1 MPYDTDRPRLC
12 PATCPDDW
20 LIPYREGF
28 LAELEGLG
36 YAPGTIHHFRHAI
49 DLFRE
54 QAAVRG
60 LGPGD
65 IDALGLAE
73 VQDSMP
79 APRSRNAIRSRRAC
93 LARFVDH
100 LVCVGVGV
108 VPAPEPP
115 PPPDRLERLSAHY
128 GDWLRLQRGLSR
140 STVGE
145 CQLFLKR
152 FLVFLFGAEPGDL
165 NSIGPEHIRAFL
177 ALPSVVPGR
186 GQGLDKKATNFRR
199 MFRFMFATGLTR
211 RDLVPCVPKTA
222 ARSKHGASCHLATG
236 EVRRLV
242 AAVNGEGTAGRR
254 DRAVMLLLAR
264 LGLRS
269 QEIHALRLD
278 DINWRAGEVLIR
290 GKRGVHDRMPLPVDV
305 GEAIADYILNGRVG
319 RSQSLFVTL
328 RAPHGPFRTTHFI
341 QSMLVDAFAK
351 AGVTPPQGR
360 VRAHLLRHALAVNML
375 NRGNSLDE
383 VGDVLRHR
391 SRTTTTIYARYG
403 VEALRPLAR
412 PWPVEGESR

>member
-1 MPYDTDRPRLC
+1 MPCDTDRPRQS

-20 LIPYREGF
+20 LSPYREGF
-28 LAELEGLG
+28 LDELEGLG
-36 YAPGTIHHFRHAI
+36 YTPGTIHHFRHAI

-54 QAAVRG
+54 QIAVRR

-73 VQDSMP
+73 VQDSVP

-93 LARFVDH
+93 LARFVEH
-100 LVCVGVGV
+100 LVRAGVVV

-128 GDWLRLQRGLSR
+128 GEWLRLQRGLSS
-140 STVGE
+140 STVRE

-152 FLVFLFGAEPGDL
+152 FLVFVFGAQPGDL
-165 NSIGPEHIRAFL
+165 NSIGPENVRAFL
-177 ALPSVVPGR
+177 ALPCAVAGR
-186 GQGLDKKATNFRR
+186 GPGLDKKATHFRR

-222 ARSKHGASCHLATG
+222 ARSKHAVSCHLSTG

-242 AAVNGEGTAGRR
+242 AAVNGEGAAGRR

-269 QEIHALRLD
+269 EEIRAIRLD

-290 GKRGVHDRMPLPVDV
+290 GKRGLHDRMPLPVDV
-305 GEAIADYILNGRVG
+305 GEAIAEYILNGRTG
-319 RSQSLFVTL
+319 GSRSLFVTL
-328 RAPHGPFRTTHFI
+328 RAPHGPVRTTHFI
-341 QSMLVDAFAK
+341 HSMLVDAFAK
-351 AGVTPPQGR
+351 TGVTPPQGR
-360 VRAHLLRHALAVNML
+360 VRTHLLRHALAVNML

-412 PWPVEGESR
+412 LWPVEGESR

>member
-1 MPYDTDRPRLC
+1 MPYDTDRPRQC
-12 PATCPDDW
+12 PATCRDDW

-65 IDALGLAE
+65 VDALGLAE

-79 APRSRNAIRSRRAC
+79 APRSRNAMRSRRAC

-152 FLVFLFGAEPGDL
+152 FLVFLFGAESGDL

-177 ALPSVVPGR
+177 ALCCS
-186 GQGLDKKATNFRR
+186 
-199 MFRFMFATGLTR
+199 
-211 RDLVPCVPKTA
+211 
-222 ARSKHGASCHLATG
+222 GA
-236 EVRRLV
+236 
-242 AAVNGEGTAGRR
+242 
-254 DRAVMLLLAR
+254 
-264 LGLRS
+264 
-269 QEIHALRLD
+269 
-278 DINWRAGEVLIR
+278 RAGS
-290 GKRGVHDRMPLPVDV
+290 G
-305 GEAIADYILNGRVG
+305 
-319 RSQSLFVTL
+319 
-328 RAPHGPFRTTHFI
+328 
-341 QSMLVDAFAK
+341 
-351 AGVTPPQGR
+351 
-360 VRAHLLRHALAVNML
+360 
-375 NRGNSLDE
+375 
-383 VGDVLRHR
+383 
-391 SRTTTTIYARYG
+391 
-403 VEALRPLAR
+403 
-412 PWPVEGESR
+412 